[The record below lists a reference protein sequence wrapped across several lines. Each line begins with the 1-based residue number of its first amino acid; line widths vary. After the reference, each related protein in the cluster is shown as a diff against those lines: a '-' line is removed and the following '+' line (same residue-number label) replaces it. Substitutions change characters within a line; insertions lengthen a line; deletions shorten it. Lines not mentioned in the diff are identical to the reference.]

1 FELARATDAANDALL
16 NRHLAA
22 RADWQARRRLEPEH
36 WRDLGF
42 TSQSIFWL
50 TADEAAALK
59 RDLEELVERYFKL
72 TVDRYDNPEA
82 RPEGSRPVRFVAWS
96 APGPEPTASRTDTQ
110 EGGDAGT
117 AVGSGTPHQG
127 VPPRCARQRRHLLRG
142 GRRASGGSSRTQRG
156 GQDHSAEPGGG
167 PRPPLL
173 GKDHFG
179 RTGRDRPSR
188 HGAHALFPTASRSC
202 TTGRC
207 HPTTGHHNDGAHSR
221 R

>member
-1 FELARATDAANDALL
+1 MTSDTDGKPPRTFTDPDTLRALAHPLRLRLLETLAEHGPATATELAERVGESPSNCSWHLRQLGKHGFVASGTPSGRGRQRPWRLVPWRIQLDEVTDFELARATDAANDALL

-59 RDLEELVERYFKL
+59 RDLEELVECYFKL

-110 EGGDAGT
+110 EGGDA
-117 AVGSGTPHQG
+117 
-127 VPPRCARQRRHLLRG
+127 
-142 GRRASGGSSRTQRG
+142 
-156 GQDHSAEPGGG
+156 
-167 PRPPLL
+167 
-173 GKDHFG
+173 
-179 RTGRDRPSR
+179 
-188 HGAHALFPTASRSC
+188 
-202 TTGRC
+202 
-207 HPTTGHHNDGAHSR
+207 
-221 R
+221 